1 MRLPDDHGDGAAA
14 PPVSRRRAWLLVAVV
29 AGGLAGVAS
38 PAGRSGAA
46 AAPLVPPDDKRL
58 MARDVTLP
66 GASGPLRA
74 YYVRPAVLRAKAPAV
89 LLVHESRGRT
99 EYVEDVARRLALA
112 GYLALAPDFLSPR
125 GGTPAEA
132 EKARETATALETDQ
146 VTADAVAA
154 LVWLKGREEGSGKVG
169 GVGFAWGGGIV
180 GRLAVVAPA
189 LDAAAVFYGKPPQPK
204 DVAQVRTPLLLH
216 YAQLDQKVAEAVPAF
231 EAALREAGVPFESYL
246 YEGAGASFHNDTA
259 GARFDAE
266 AAKLAWERTLAF
278 LRQRLA

>member
-1 MRLPDDHGDGAAA
+1 MAFPQGHDGDDA
-14 PPVSRRRAWLLVAVV
+14 PAPSGPPLGRRAWLAAAAGIAVAAWPV
-29 AGGLAGVAS
+29 ARAG
-38 PAGRSGAA
+38 
-46 AAPLVPPDDKRL
+46 AAPLVLADDKRL
-58 MARDVTLP
+58 AARGVTLP
-66 GASGPLRA
+66 GASGPLQA
-74 YYVRPAVLRAKAPAV
+74 YYARPAVLRGKAPAV

-132 EKARETATALETDQ
+132 ERARETATALETDQ

-154 LVWLKGREEGSGKVG
+154 LVWLKGREEGTGKVG
-169 GVGFAWGGGIV
+169 AAGFAWGGGIV

-189 LDAAAVFYGKPPQPK
+189 LDAAAIFYGKPPQAK
-204 DVAQVRTPLLLH
+204 DVPQVKTPLLLH

-231 EAALREAGVPFESYL
+231 EAALRDAGVPFESYL
-246 YEGAGASFHNDTA
+246 YEGAAASFHNDTA
-259 GARFDAE
+259 DAKFDAA

-278 LRQRLA
+278 LKQRLT